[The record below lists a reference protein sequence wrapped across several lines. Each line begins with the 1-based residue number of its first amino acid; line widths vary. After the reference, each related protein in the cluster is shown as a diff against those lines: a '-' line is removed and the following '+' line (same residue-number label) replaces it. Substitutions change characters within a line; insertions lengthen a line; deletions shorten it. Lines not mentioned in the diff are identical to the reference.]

1 MIGAD
6 TNFLIRILLDDDEQP
21 KQVNA
26 ARKLASATEKLYVP
40 QVVQVEIVWVMGSAY
55 QLEKS
60 VIVKIL
66 KHLENNTAFVLQE
79 ADIFHTALI
88 QYIESNADFSDCI
101 ILAQA
106 QKIGVTL
113 HTFDKRLAKLS
124 GATLIQTIKDKK

>member
-6 TNFLIRILLDDDEQP
+6 TNFLIRILLDDKEQP

-26 ARKLASATEKLYVP
+26 ARKLASVAKKLYVP
-40 QVVQVEIVWVMGSAY
+40 QVVQVEIVWVMKSAY

-66 KHLENNTAFVLQE
+66 AHLDNNPAFVLQD
-79 ADIFHTALI
+79 ADIFHTALD

-106 QKIGVTL
+106 QKIDVTL
-113 HTFDKRLAKLS
+113 HTFDKRLAQLS
-124 GATLIQTIKDKK
+124 GATAIEEIK